1 MQREHRYSVDVVW
14 TGNTGEGT
22 SDYRSYTRDY
32 EIRIAGK
39 PVILGSSDPKFRGD
53 PARYNPE
60 ELLVSALSSC
70 HMLWYLH
77 LCADAGIVVLSYEDQ
92 AEGTMEETIGGTGRF
107 SRVLLR
113 PHVRVKASVEEA
125 ETLHRRANDLCYI
138 ANSVNFPVLHE
149 PITELQTP

>member
-53 PARYNPE
+53 PARY
-60 ELLVSALSSC
+60 
-70 HMLWYLH
+70 
-77 LCADAGIVVLSYEDQ
+77 AGIVVLSYEDQ